1 MALPY
6 LTLETHA
13 VDRFHAAY
21 TPGSCPDERHAMNN
35 AQPSTETLLRL
46 TQEALPLFYCC
57 AANYVGRAMPGVSMA
72 LSGEPVADL
81 NYLVI
86 DDSSES
92 SQAGFRK
99 LVAHCDTQDL
109 PFAVI
114 VGPAVAG
121 ALEPL
126 REELDLVY
134 ATDWPLMLCPG
145 EAVQDYPR
153 AGVECRLVH
162 DEADREGLARVLAGA
177 FQMPA
182 ESVLRAMPLR
192 LFESPSI
199 EGWVAAWDG
208 AVQSTVTATWHG
220 SVVGIWA
227 MGTAPE
233 AQGQGVGKALLSR
246 VMHDARQRGAEA
258 FFLGATPSGFP
269 LYERLGYATVA
280 DCPIWVRGE
289 THQA

>member
-1 MALPY
+1 MNI
-6 LTLETHA
+6 TQ
-13 VDRFHAAY
+13 
-21 TPGSCPDERHAMNN
+21 PG
-35 AQPSTETLLRL
+35 TETLLRL
-46 TQEALPLFYCC
+46 TREALPLFYCC
-57 AANYVGRAMPGVSMA
+57 AENYVGRAMPGVSMV

-81 NYLVI
+81 NYLVL
-86 DDSSES
+86 DRASES
-92 SQAGFRK
+92 ARAGFRA
-99 LVAHCDTQDL
+99 LVGHCDAQDL

-114 VGPAVAG
+114 VAPGVAE
-121 ALEPL
+121 ALESL
-126 REELDLVY
+126 RAELDLVY

-145 EAVQDYPR
+145 EAVQDHPR
-153 AGVECRLVH
+153 KGVECRPVR
-162 DEADREGLARVLAGA
+162 DDADRDGLARVLAGA

-182 ESVLRAMPLR
+182 DSVLRAMPLR
-192 LFESPSI
+192 LFDSPSI
-199 EGWVAAWDG
+199 EGWVAEWDG

-220 SVVGIWA
+220 PVVGIWA

-246 VMHDARQRGAEA
+246 VMHDCRQRGAGA

>member
-1 MALPY
+1 
-6 LTLETHA
+6 
-13 VDRFHAAY
+13 
-21 TPGSCPDERHAMNN
+21 MNPV
-35 AQPSTETLLRL
+35 QPTTEILLRL
-46 TQEALPLFYCC
+46 TREALPLFYCC
-57 AANYVGRAMPGVSMA
+57 AEHYVGRAMPGVTMA

-86 DDSSES
+86 DDASETA
-92 SQAGFRK
+92 QAAFTR
-99 LVAHCDTQDL
+99 LVGHCDAQDL

-114 VGPAVAG
+114 VAPAVAE

-126 REELDLVY
+126 RDELDLVY
-134 ATDWPLMLCPG
+134 ATDWPLMRCPG
-145 EAVQDYPR
+145 EAVQDHPR
-153 AGVECRLVH
+153 EGVECRPVR

-192 LFESPSI
+192 LFDSPSI
-199 EGWVAAWDG
+199 EGWVAEWDG

-220 SVVGIWA
+220 PVVGIWA
-227 MGTAPE
+227 MGTAPA

-246 VMHDARQRGAEA
+246 VMQDARRRGAAA

-269 LYERLGYATVA
+269 LYERLGYVTVA

>member
-1 MALPY
+1 
-6 LTLETHA
+6 
-13 VDRFHAAY
+13 
-21 TPGSCPDERHAMNN
+21 MNTT
-35 AQPSTETLLRL
+35 QPSTEILLRL
-46 TQEALPLFYCC
+46 TREALPLFYCC
-57 AANYVGRAMPGVSMA
+57 AENYVGRAIPGITMA

-86 DDSSES
+86 DDASES
-92 SQAGFRK
+92 AQAGFRG
-99 LVAHCDTQDL
+99 LVGHCDAQDL

-114 VGPAVAG
+114 VAPAVAE

-126 REELDLVY
+126 RAELDLVY
-134 ATDWPLMLCPG
+134 ATDWPLMVCPG
-145 EAVQDYPR
+145 EAVQDHPR
-153 AGVECRLVH
+153 EGVQSRPVR
-162 DEADREGLARVLAGA
+162 DEEDRQGLARVLAGA

-182 ESVLRAMPLR
+182 ESVLRAMPRR
-192 LFESPSI
+192 LFDSPSI

-208 AVQSTVTATWHG
+208 AIQSTVTATWHG

-269 LYERLGYATVA
+269 LYERLGYVTVA
-280 DCPIWVRGE
+280 DCPIWVRGV

>member
-1 MALPY
+1 MSD
-6 LTLETHA
+6 
-13 VDRFHAAY
+13 V
-21 TPGSCPDERHAMNN
+21 
-35 AQPSTETLLRL
+35 QPNTETLLRL
-46 TQEALPLFYCC
+46 TQEALPLFYCR

-81 NYLVI
+81 NYIVV
-86 DDSSES
+86 DDASES
-92 SQAGFRK
+92 AQGGFRA
-99 LVAHCDTQDL
+99 LVGQCDAQDL

-114 VGPAVAG
+114 VGPAVAE

-126 REELDLVY
+126 RAELDLVY

-145 EAVQDYPR
+145 EAVQDHPQE
-153 AGVECRLVH
+153 GVQVRPVGS
-162 DEADREGLARVLAGA
+162 DEDQRGLARVLAGA
-177 FQMPA
+177 FQMPEA
-182 ESVLRAMPLR
+182 SVLRAMPR
-192 LFESPSI
+192 QLFDSPSI
-199 EGWVAAWDG
+199 EGWVAEWDG

-280 DCPIWVRGE
+280 DCPIWVRGV

>member
-1 MALPY
+1 MS
-6 LTLETHA
+6 TT
-13 VDRFHAAY
+13 
-21 TPGSCPDERHAMNN
+21 
-35 AQPSTETLLRL
+35 QPSTEILLRL
-46 TQEALPLFYCC
+46 TQEALSVFYCC
-57 AANYVGRAMPGVSMA
+57 AEKYVGRAMPGITMA

-86 DDSSES
+86 DDASES
-92 SQAGFRK
+92 AQAGFRG
-99 LVAHCDTQDL
+99 LVGHCDAQGL

-114 VGPAVAG
+114 VAPAVAE
-121 ALEPL
+121 ALDPL
-126 REELDLVY
+126 RAELDLVY

-153 AGVECRLVH
+153 ENVQSRPVR
-162 DEADREGLARVLAGA
+162 DEADRQGLARVLAGA

-192 LFESPSI
+192 LFDSPSI
-199 EGWVAAWDG
+199 EGWVAARDG

-233 AQGQGVGKALLSR
+233 AQGLGVGKALLSR

-269 LYERLGYATVA
+269 LYERLGYSTMA
-280 DCPIWVRGE
+280 DCPIWVRGV